1 VLSALILR
9 QLWNPLVL
17 AVLSS
22 IFLVIYLEEPH
33 LLL

>member
-1 VLSALILR
+1 MLRALILR
-9 QLWNPLVL
+9 QLWNSLML

>member
-1 VLSALILR
+1 MLSALILR

-22 IFLVIYLEEPH
+22 SALVIYLEEPH